1 MKFIKRLLLLLFILV
16 CIYNVWASWGKVG
29 ADALL
34 YPANFKADTV
44 RTVGVDSGKGN
55 MIGFQPIL
63 SARDYASEKAYYQ
76 SMANSFAN
84 AQQLGILNHKTIVVL
99 PEYIGSWLV
108 AANEKKSIY
117 SDTAI
122 ADAMNTIVASN
133 LFKFSY
139 CFFTAPNVKD
149 KAKYAAFAM
158 KAKAMAQI
166 YQRVFSS
173 LAKEYK
179 VTIVAGSLVLPS
191 PEVDTQGKLQT
202 GKGQLYN
209 TSVVFDAN
217 GNIIQPLVKKI
228 FPVDDE
234 AGFTGCGITAQS
246 PVFNTPAGKLGVL
259 VCADSW
265 YPKAY
270 AAFNEDVKMIAVPS
284 LGATDD
290 VWNASWN
297 GYNGFSAPPDV
308 DTTDY
313 HKLTEGQ
320 AWQKY
325 SMGARASKAGIH
337 YGMNVFFTGALWN
350 KKAEGRVLVLNND
363 SLTVFSPDFSGRII
377 NLWIN

>member
-1 MKFIKRLLLLLFILV
+1 MKFLKRFALGLVILLL
-16 CIYNVWASWGKVG
+16 IYNIWASWGKLGTDAVLYSVKG
-29 ADALL
+29 PADS
-34 YPANFKADTV
+34 V
-44 RTVGVDSGKGN
+44 ITVGNDSGKGN
-55 MIGFQPIL
+55 IIGFQPLL
-63 SARDYASEKAYYQ
+63 SAKDYASETAFRQ
-76 SMANSFAN
+76 GIANSFAL
-84 AQQLGILNHKTIVVL
+84 AKQQGLLNDKTIVVL
-99 PEYIGSWLV
+99 PEYTGSWLV
-108 AANEKKSIY
+108 AANEKKSVY
-117 SDTAI
+117 ADTTISA
-122 ADAMNTIVASN
+122 AMNTIVTSN

-139 CFFTAPNVKD
+139 SFVNAPAVKD

-158 KAKAMAQI
+158 KAEVMAGI

-179 VTIVAGSLVLPS
+179 VTVVAGSIVLPS
-191 PEVDTQGKLQT
+191 PEVDASGKLQA

-209 TSVVFDAN
+209 TSVLFDAE
-217 GNIIQPLVKKI
+217 GKIVLPLVKKI

-234 AGFTGCGITAQS
+234 AGFTGCGIVQQS

-270 AAFNEDVKMIAVPS
+270 AAFNDQVKIIAVPS

-290 VWNASWN
+290 VWNTAWN
-297 GYNGFSAPPDV
+297 GYNGFAAPPDV

-325 SMGARASKAGIH
+325 SMGPRAVKAGIH
-337 YGMNVFFTGALWN
+337 YGMNVFFTGALWD
-350 KKAEGRVLVLNND
+350 KKAEGRVLVLNKD
-363 SLTVFSPDFSGRII
+363 SLTVFSPAYTGRII